1 MDYDTKNDVINEKGQ
16 GKIFMIY
23 EQKKKKTTKKP
34 VCGMLAYN
42 YKKKKKKNHTLE
54 KFTDQEK
61 LSLLDLF

>member
-23 EQKKKKTTKKP
+23 EQKKKKPLKNQYVECQLIIT
-34 VCGMLAYN
+34 
-42 YKKKKKKNHTLE
+42 KKKKNHTLE

>member
-42 YKKKKKKNHTLE
+42 YKKKKKSHTRE
-54 KFTDQEK
+54 IY
-61 LSLLDLF
+61 